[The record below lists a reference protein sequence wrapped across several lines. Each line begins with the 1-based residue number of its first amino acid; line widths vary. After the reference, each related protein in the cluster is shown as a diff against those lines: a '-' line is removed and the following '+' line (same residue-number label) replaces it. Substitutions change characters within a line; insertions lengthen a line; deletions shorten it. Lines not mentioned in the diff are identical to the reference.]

1 MRVVS
6 VEGCFVSFGVT
17 VVMVSY
23 LVPTVLEVVE
33 EICCSTPVLRGL
45 CPNLGKLLTL
55 SECCF
60 SIILC

>member
-23 LVPTVLEVVE
+23 LIPTVLEVVVD
-33 EICCSTPVLRGL
+33 ICCSIPVIRGL
-45 CPNLGKLLTL
+45 CLNLGKLATL

-60 SIILC
+60 CIILC